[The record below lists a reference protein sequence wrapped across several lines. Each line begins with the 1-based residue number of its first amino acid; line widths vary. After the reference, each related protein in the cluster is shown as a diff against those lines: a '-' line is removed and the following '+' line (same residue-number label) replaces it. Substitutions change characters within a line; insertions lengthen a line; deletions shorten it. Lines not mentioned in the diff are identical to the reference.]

1 MITAEQAHKNIE
13 ESLVGFPQEITEAYL
28 TFATKADLA
37 CLDKVV
43 IGILQFYLAKAPK
56 VPLAEMPGTTR
67 LREDL
72 GMDSLTMMDTV
83 FMVEG
88 LLSIKLED
96 KDLVELVTLDN
107 LRRLIRSRFSGL
119 VNTQP

>member
-1 MITAEQAHKNIE
+1 MITTEEALKNVK
-13 ESLVGFPQEITEAYL
+13 ESLVGFPKETTDAYL
-28 TFATKADLA
+28 MFASKVDPES
-37 CLDKVV
+37 LDKVV

-83 FMVEG
+83 FLVEG
-88 LLSIKLED
+88 ILSIKLED
-96 KDLVELVTLDN
+96 DDLVKLTTLDD
-107 LRRLIRSRFSGL
+107 LRHLIRSRFPAL
-119 VNTQP
+119 ANAKV